1 MNSLMYA
8 VLKLLGKFKSKI
20 KGTQSHTIF
29 QSHFQFWPH
38 TAVTLGFI
46 QLHTDR
52 SLSIHS
58 DNPEFLSEE
67 A

>member
-1 MNSLMYA
+1 MNNLIHSVPKY
-8 VLKLLGKFKSKI
+8 LGEFKYKI
-20 KGTQSHTIF
+20 KGTQSHTTSSSVTF
-29 QSHFQFWPH
+29 SQPH

-58 DNPEFLSEE
+58 ENSEFLSEE